1 MKEQLEFEFR
11 SLEEIAKAKQ
21 IKADNEKVFQ
31 KMFSDT
37 CDDYVYNKH
46 VDFFLDF
53 FPFRL
58 SWKALRWPSQI
69 RWWAKCKY
77 QKIKYGVSD
86 DDVYSLY
93 YNIAIFALPRLK
105 YFRDKG
111 KFDIPAPFLPDDFHS
126 LEGDAFDKAEEQAIK
141 EWKHSL
147 DEMIFAFEYIIDGDK
162 FCEMPDALFHRGIG
176 TEHTIEEKQ
185 AWKDYM
191 EKAQK
196 LSERKDKGLELFAK
210 YFECLWI

>member
-1 MKEQLEFEFR
+1 MQREFDFR
-11 SLEEIAKAKQ
+11 SPEEIAREKEIIAE
-21 IKADNEKVFQ
+21 NEKAFQ
-31 KMFSDT
+31 KILSPDSEH
-37 CDDYVYNKH
+37 YVYNKY
-46 VDFFLDF
+46 VDFFLDL
-53 FPFRL
+53 FPFGL
-58 SWKALRWPSQI
+58 GWKALRWPSQI

-86 DDVYSLY
+86 NDVFSLY
-93 YNIAIFALPRLK
+93 YNIAVFALPRLK

-111 KFDIPAPFLPDDFHS
+111 KFGIPAEFLPDNFHT
-126 LEGDAFDKAEEQAIK
+126 LKGEDFDKTEEQALK
-141 EWKHSL
+141 EWRHSL

-162 FCEMPDALFHRGIG
+162 FCEMPDVDVLFPRKIG

-191 EKAQK
+191 ERAQK
-196 LSERKDKGLELFAK
+196 LKERKDKGLELFAK